1 MYSEI
6 SDIQLCA
13 LASCLPEHRVY
24 NTDYAS
30 VFGEKEVKKQIKVTG
45 INERR
50 CLTGD
55 QTVIDLSMHAID
67 VALKHTGWPGE
78 SIDALVYVSAYRED
92 SEKPTARL
100 LLERI
105 GAKQSCVGYDIN
117 LGCSAFVNGLF
128 AISSLLKSMPVGA
141 KGLLVVSDSTSIGG
155 DHDDKTVSMLSGDCS
170 TVTALQHID
179 EENEDERT
187 PFRFSQHFDGSRYEF
202 LMRRSL
208 KKNLEMDGMAVFNF
222 AITDVSESIREYL
235 AHFGISEEGYD
246 FFVLHQAQKFI
257 VDKVA
262 QFSELPKERVLTSY
276 DLYGNTGGP
285 SLPATVCANREE
297 INKKTTNGRIKLFLA
312 GFGSGMS
319 WGFVSLDINPK
330 DILDPVYTDKLYD
343 EPTAIEDIEEEKEPI
358 RKNATRMV
366 RNKLD
371 ESGWKAEDIQFVF
384 LVTETPDLLIPSTA
398 SAIHKDLGCSTEC
411 LAWDIKTED
420 MTEDG
425 VSELIR
431 PVMPYLGEGVKGI
444 CILYDI
450 GKVITYENGG

>member
-6 SDIQLCA
+6 SGIQLCA
-13 LASCLPEHRVY
+13 MVSCLPEHRTY

-50 CLTGD
+50 CLTGE
-55 QTVIDLSMHAID
+55 QTVIDLSMHALNA
-67 VALKHTGWPGE
+67 ALERTGWSGE
-78 SIDALVYVSAYRED
+78 SIDALVYVSAYREN
-92 SEKPTARL
+92 SRIPTARL
-100 LLERI
+100 LLNRI
-105 GAKQSCVGYDIN
+105 GAKHSSVGCDIN

-128 AISSLLKSMPVGA
+128 VISSLLKSMPSGA

-170 TVTALQHID
+170 TVTALQHATEKS
-179 EENEDERT
+179 EEGRI

-202 LMRRSL
+202 LVRRSL

-222 AITDVSESIREYL
+222 AITDVSESIRDYMKHYEM
-235 AHFGISEEGYD
+235 SEEEFD
-246 FFVLHQAQKFI
+246 FYVLHQAQKFI

-262 QFSELPKERVLTSY
+262 QFSELSKERVLTSY

-285 SLPATVCANREE
+285 SLPATVCANKE
-297 INKKTTNGRIKLFLA
+297 IIDRKTTDGKISLFLA

-319 WGFVSLDINPK
+319 WGFVSLEMDPK
-330 DILDPVYTDKLYD
+330 DILEPIYTDELYD
-343 EPTAIEDIEEEKEPI
+343 EATEIEDIDEDKELICEK
-358 RKNATRMV
+358 ATKMALE
-366 RNKLD
+366 KLG
-371 ESGWKAEDIQFVF
+371 EVGWKAEDIRFVF

-398 SAIHKDLGCSTEC
+398 SAIHKELGCSTEC
-411 LAWDIKTED
+411 LVWDIKTED
-420 MTEDG
+420 MTEEG

-431 PVMPYLGEGVKGI
+431 PMMPYLGEKARGI
-444 CILYDI
+444 CILNDT
-450 GKVITYENGG
+450 GRVITYENGG